1 MNHVGKNGS
10 RVLFTDDKNGVV
22 IDLEDNVVIESGSIS
37 SLTASASWESFDLDK
52 NSSVYELAQAALTT
66 LDISVVAAGSRLYT
80 IPKAAQAEAKKALEW
95 RKEYKRGGTPVG
107 VNTARTLA
115 KGGQIGIEKVRHIA
129 KYFPRHEV
137 DKKAKGYEPGEPGF
151 PSRGR
156 IAWALWGGDA
166 AWRWAQQI
174 VERENKKA
182 LKADGYA
189 LPGYDEDTYDFL
201 KENNY
206 DADLDSFATDG
217 VEFIARMRMD
227 GSGIDRLYKIEEDLS
242 VSVWDGGY
250 WHTLADVDADL
261 VSYDLALDEFESNV
275 EFSHVE
281 IDPESALFLSACFQ
295 ENPNDPVSLF
305 DINHEEAELILKAAD
320 ELDLEFLDR
329 TILAVG
335 APTAKGDGVYTPE
348 ERSQKAQK
356 QVRDKTGKFAKQGG
370 RVVVAGDSTK
380 RGNIVAIN
388 PQKSS
393 VTVKLDSTGKTVEVP
408 ANLTEPENNAVPGVQ
423 SAPLPEVLGLDTT
436 GILGQPRT
444 PIDRPYVQ
452 LPGTLPRMTQQDI
465 AKMQSDWPAFVKE
478 QRDAFAKG
486 SGTATQKSS
495 IVTGPGQ
502 VPEFEKPDF
511 LVELEKLTGVKL
523 ITDPYKHPA
532 LSDFLNKK
540 VKGSDGK
547 YYYPNKLYYQ
557 PAVSRVVAAAEA
569 GKSVE
574 LTPETSDVQPIFFAI
589 VSADDPSAVLE
600 LVSLVP
606 ASSTTTDAMTYIRKD
621 KQWIR
626 NEAIL
631 VDMNSPTPPPVV
643 PLDATSLK
651 SVIEQVDGITSVA
664 ASVMPDEDFITVLW
678 GKGGNVMF
686 LTAAGGPDR
695 NRGNAERLRRYWTR
709 GKGALKIRWGQPGD
723 WSRCVRHLAKY
734 LGPRAKG
741 YCQLRHKEALGFYTA
756 THAKRDRGRNN
767 SVEELMMETPFDPLI
782 MKPFTEVTPDDMD
795 MELDYILGLEDD
807 LFDSEWEPDE
817 DIIVILNESSSDPL
831 LAAGIV
837 VAEEQELADAL
848 IEITQKYGKFN
859 EDDSGVW
866 AGYESAEENENKE
879 IGVNCAN
886 CMLYAGGDVCKIIE
900 QPVEPMGYC
909 RFALIPDG
917 VVKPVQAAGGLDR
930 NRGNAERLRRYWT
943 IGKGGI
949 VKIRWNTP
957 GDWTR
962 CYRNLKKYMG
972 PRAKGYCSLRHKE
985 MTGMWPGDKR
995 NPGMRKGALAI
1006 DDILT
1011 SEQIIDT
1018 SVLSAKANEARNRVL
1033 TAGAEIEY
1041 ADGGKFSIPLV
1052 IPEEIESGD
1061 GRRFEKGA
1069 IEIRELPLPLMWQIQ
1084 TAEGHNG
1091 SVVVGRIDH
1100 MERVENGIGNAT
1112 GVFDQGEYGQ
1122 EAERLVRNGF
1132 IRGVSADLDQFQAN
1146 QETDLTDSKQEDSG
1160 KIGTDK
1166 LVITHAR
1173 VMAVTL
1179 VPKPAFQECQIYLVD
1194 DEKQE
1199 DTVIPDGIYVDEMDA
1214 VEASAL
1220 VACGVVAGAIPVVP
1234 PRSWFEDPKL
1244 NKATPLTVDDE
1255 GRVFGHIAAWHVDHI
1270 GMSFGTKPPRSRS
1283 KYAYFHTG
1291 VVRTD
1296 DGKDVPVGQLTL
1308 AGGHASLEASAS
1320 EAVRHYDDT
1329 ASAIADVHAGEDTH
1343 GIWVAGALRPG
1354 TTPEQIRALR
1364 ASAPSGDWRPVKGQL
1379 ELVAVCQVNVPGF
1392 PIARARVASG
1402 AVMALV
1408 AAGAGVLARMKSDPV
1423 AELSARVQKL
1433 EQLENA
1439 ELSMKAEAAREKF
1452 NVVREQKAAQLSAMA
1467 DAAYARIHGESKYDD
1482 EFGYISREKRQA
1494 LAKKGYA
1501 LPDGSYPITNI
1512 DSLKD
1517 SIQAYGRSKPGKRA
1531 AVRRHIMKRA
1541 RALDRADLIPDK
1553 WKKASASLIEE
1564 DIQLLRDRAA
1574 DFSIQVDEFADISK
1588 EARMKLAEKGQ
1599 ALPDGSYPIRNES
1612 DLKNAIKAYGRS
1624 NPEDRAKVRTH
1635 IRKRARALGKEDLI
1649 PDVWKAASTEEDLGK
1664 ALAVEAQDQGKYTP
1678 ETQPRDA
1685 KGKFRQVL
1693 ARIKQDLGDSGSEE
1707 AIKKIEEVENLDDAG
1722 NYMDAARA
1730 AGDLISIVD
1739 RLYTGALDSQSLE
1752 NVRSS
1757 ARELGKVIAN
1767 LPLPFGSDTEK
1778 VRYSDLPPALKGLIE
1793 DMILRVEDKIGQ
1805 KDADEATVDLRSF
1818 MSGGDY
1824 YSQAEISSQMSKLLR
1839 LLT

>member
-22 IDLEDNVVIESGSIS
+22 VDVDENIVVESGSITT
-37 SLTASASWESFDLDK
+37 LLASASWEEHDIDED
-52 NSSVYELAQAALTT
+52 SSVYELAEAALTT
-66 LDISVVAAGSRLYT
+66 LDIAVVAAGSRLYT
-80 IPKAAQAEAKKALEW
+80 IPKSAQAEAKKALEW

-107 VNTARTLA
+107 VNTARTLM

-129 KYFPRHEV
+129 KYFPRHEI
-137 DKKAKGYEPGEPGF
+137 DKKAKGYEPGEQGF

-156 IAWALWGGDA
+156 IAWALWGGDS

-182 LKADGYA
+182 LRADGYA
-189 LPGYDEDTYDFL
+189 LPGYEEDAYNFI
-201 KENNY
+201 EEVIY
-206 DADLDSFATDG
+206 DADVDAFSADN
-217 VEFIARMRMD
+217 VEFVARMRMD
-227 GSGIDRLYKIEEDLS
+227 GSGIDRLYKIDEDLS
-242 VSVWDGGY
+242 LSVWDAGH
-250 WHTLADVDADL
+250 WHALTDIDPDI
-261 VSYDLALDEFESNV
+261 VSYDLALDELEGNV

-295 ENPNDPVSLF
+295 ENPEEPVSLF
-305 DINHEEAELILKAAD
+305 DINYEEAELILKAAN

-335 APTAKGDGVYTPE
+335 APEAEAPKGDGVYTPE
-348 ERSQKAQK
+348 ERSEKAQK

-370 RVVVAGDSTK
+370 RVVVAGDTTK

-393 VTVKLDSTGKTVEVP
+393 VTVKLDSTGRTVEIP
-408 ANLTEPENNAVPGVQ
+408 ANLTEPENNVVPGVQ
-423 SAPLPEVLGLDTT
+423 SAPLPDVVGLDTS

-444 PIDRPYVQ
+444 PIDRPYTQ
-452 LPGTLPRMTQQDI
+452 LPGTLPRMNQEDI

-478 QRDAFAKG
+478 QRDAFNKG
-486 SGTATQKSS
+486 SQTTTPKSKL
-495 IVTGPGQ
+495 ITGPGQ

-511 LVELEKLTGVKL
+511 LVELENLTGVKL
-523 ITDPYKHPA
+523 ITDPYKHPV

-557 PAVSRVVAAAEA
+557 PAVSRVTAAA

-574 LTPETSDVQPIFFAI
+574 MTPETSDVQPLFFAI
-589 VSADDPSAVLE
+589 VSADDPSAVLD

-606 ASSTTTDAMTYIRKD
+606 ASSTTTDAMTYIRKE
-621 KQWIR
+621 KQWVR

-643 PLDATSLK
+643 PLDAVALK

-664 ASVMPDEDFITVLW
+664 ASVTPDEELITVLW
-678 GKGGNVMF
+678 GKGGKVMF
-686 LTAAGGPDR
+686 LASPSEEALTAAG
-695 NRGNAERLRRYWTR
+695 
-709 GKGALKIRWGQPGD
+709 
-723 WSRCVRHLAKY
+723 V
-734 LGPRAKG
+734 
-741 YCQLRHKEALGFYTA
+741 
-756 THAKRDRGRNN
+756 
-767 SVEELMMETPFDPLI
+767 
-782 MKPFTEVTPDDMD
+782 
-795 MELDYILGLEDD
+795 
-807 LFDSEWEPDE
+807 
-817 DIIVILNESSSDPL
+817 
-831 LAAGIV
+831 V
-837 VAEEQELADAL
+837 VAEEQDLADAL
-848 IEITQKYGKFN
+848 IQITQKYGKFN

-866 AGYESAEENENKE
+866 AGYTPAAENDIKD

-900 QPVEPMGYC
+900 QPVELMGYC

-917 VVKPVQAAGGLDR
+917 VVKPKPMQAAGGADR
-930 NRGNAERLRRYWT
+930 NRGNAENLRRYWT
-943 IGKGGI
+943 IGKGGV
-949 VKIRWNTP
+949 VKIRWATP

-995 NPGMRKGALAI
+995 NPGMKKGAFAM

-1011 SEQIIDT
+1011 SEQIVDA
-1018 SVLSAKANEARNRVL
+1018 SLLSARANEARNRVL

-1061 GRRFEKGA
+1061 GRKFKKGA
-1069 IEIRELPLPLMWQIQ
+1069 IEIRELPLPLLWQVK
-1084 TAEGHNG
+1084 TGEGHNG
-1091 SVVVGRIDH
+1091 SVVVGRIDY
-1100 MERVENGIGNAT
+1100 MERIESDMGNGIGNAT

-1132 IRGVSADLDQFQAN
+1132 IRGVSADLDQFEAS

-1199 DTVIPDGIYVDEMDA
+1199 DTMIPDGTYVDEMDET
-1214 VEASAL
+1214 EASAL
-1220 VACGVVAGAIPVVP
+1220 VACGLVAGSIPVVP
-1234 PRSWFEDPKL
+1234 PNAWFENPKM

-1296 DGKDVPVGQLTL
+1296 SGKDVPVGQLTL

-1329 ASAIADVHAGEDTH
+1329 ASAIADVHAGEDAF

-1354 TTPEQIRALR
+1354 TTPEQVRALR
-1364 ASAPSGDWRPVKGQL
+1364 ASAPSGDWRPVKGHL

-1439 ELSMKAEAAREKF
+1439 ELSTKAEAAIEKF
-1452 NVVREQKAAQLSAMA
+1452 NVVREEKAAQLSAGA
-1467 DAAYARIHGESKYDD
+1467 DAAYARIHGEAKYDD

-1541 RALDRADLIPDK
+1541 RGLDRADLIPEK
-1553 WKKASASLIEE
+1553 WKKASASLIDE
-1564 DIQLLRDRAA
+1564 DLTDIRA
-1574 DFSIQVDEFADISK
+1574 
-1588 EARMKLAEKGQ
+1588 RLAEFSSKIENTG
-1599 ALPDGSYPIRNES
+1599 
-1612 DLKNAIKAYGRS
+1612 
-1624 NPEDRAKVRTH
+1624 
-1635 IRKRARALGKEDLI
+1635 
-1649 PDVWKAASTEEDLGK
+1649 EELGK
-1664 ALAVEAQDQGKYTP
+1664 ALAVEVQDQGKYTP
-1678 ETQPRDA
+1678 ETQPRDE
-1685 KGKFRQVL
+1685 KGKFRLVL
-1693 ARIKQDLGDSGSEE
+1693 ARLKSDLGDSGSDE

-1722 NYMDAARA
+1722 NYLEATRS

-1739 RLYTGALDSQSLE
+1739 RIDTGALDSKSLE

-1757 ARELGKVIAN
+1757 ARALGEVIAN

-1778 VRYSDLPPALKGLIE
+1778 VRYSDLPPALRGLID
-1793 DMILRVEDKIGQ
+1793 DMISRVEEKIGK
-1805 KDADEATVDLRSF
+1805 KDADEATVDLKSF

-1824 YSQAEISSQMSKLLR
+1824 YSQAEISSQMSRLLR

>member
-1 MNHVGKNGS
+1 M
-10 RVLFTDDKNGVV
+10 
-22 IDLEDNVVIESGSIS
+22 
-37 SLTASASWESFDLDK
+37 
-52 NSSVYELAQAALTT
+52 
-66 LDISVVAAGSRLYT
+66 
-80 IPKAAQAEAKKALEW
+80 
-95 RKEYKRGGTPVG
+95 
-107 VNTARTLA
+107 
-115 KGGQIGIEKVRHIA
+115 
-129 KYFPRHEV
+129 
-137 DKKAKGYEPGEPGF
+137 
-151 PSRGR
+151 
-156 IAWALWGGDA
+156 
-166 AWRWAQQI
+166 
-174 VERENKKA
+174 
-182 LKADGYA
+182 
-189 LPGYDEDTYDFL
+189 
-201 KENNY
+201 
-206 DADLDSFATDG
+206 
-217 VEFIARMRMD
+217 
-227 GSGIDRLYKIEEDLS
+227 
-242 VSVWDGGY
+242 
-250 WHTLADVDADL
+250 
-261 VSYDLALDEFESNV
+261 
-275 EFSHVE
+275 
-281 IDPESALFLSACFQ
+281 
-295 ENPNDPVSLF
+295 
-305 DINHEEAELILKAAD
+305 
-320 ELDLEFLDR
+320 
-329 TILAVG
+329 
-335 APTAKGDGVYTPE
+335 
-348 ERSQKAQK
+348 
-356 QVRDKTGKFAKQGG
+356 
-370 RVVVAGDSTK
+370 
-380 RGNIVAIN
+380 
-388 PQKSS
+388 
-393 VTVKLDSTGKTVEVP
+393 
-408 ANLTEPENNAVPGVQ
+408 
-423 SAPLPEVLGLDTT
+423 
-436 GILGQPRT
+436 
-444 PIDRPYVQ
+444 
-452 LPGTLPRMTQQDI
+452 
-465 AKMQSDWPAFVKE
+465 
-478 QRDAFAKG
+478 
-486 SGTATQKSS
+486 
-495 IVTGPGQ
+495 
-502 VPEFEKPDF
+502 
-511 LVELEKLTGVKL
+511 
-523 ITDPYKHPA
+523 
-532 LSDFLNKK
+532 
-540 VKGSDGK
+540 
-547 YYYPNKLYYQ
+547 
-557 PAVSRVVAAAEA
+557 
-569 GKSVE
+569 
-574 LTPETSDVQPIFFAI
+574 TPETSDVQPIFFAI
-589 VSADDPSAVLE
+589 VSADDPSAVLD

-606 ASSTTTDAMTYIRKD
+606 ASSTTTDPMTYIRKE
-621 KQWIR
+621 KQWVR

-643 PLDATSLK
+643 PLDAASLK

-664 ASVMPDEDFITVLW
+664 ASLTPDEELITVLW
-678 GKGGNVMF
+678 GKGGKVMF
-686 LTAAGGPDR
+686 LASPS
-695 NRGNAERLRRYWTR
+695 E
-709 GKGALKIRWGQPGD
+709 
-723 WSRCVRHLAKY
+723 
-734 LGPRAKG
+734 
-741 YCQLRHKEALGFYTA
+741 EALT
-756 THAKRDRGRNN
+756 
-767 SVEELMMETPFDPLI
+767 
-782 MKPFTEVTPDDMD
+782 
-795 MELDYILGLEDD
+795 
-807 LFDSEWEPDE
+807 
-817 DIIVILNESSSDPL
+817 
-831 LAAGIV
+831 AAGIV
-837 VAEEQELADAL
+837 VAEEQDLADAL
-848 IEITQKYGKFN
+848 IQITQKYGKFN

-917 VVKPVQAAGGLDR
+917 IVKPKPMQAAGGADR
-930 NRGNAERLRRYWT
+930 NRGNAENLRRYWT
-943 IGKGGI
+943 IGKGGL
-949 VKIRWNTP
+949 KIRWATP

-995 NPGMRKGALAI
+995 NPGMRKGALAM

-1011 SEQIIDT
+1011 SEQIIDA
-1018 SVLSAKANEARNRVL
+1018 SLLSARANEARNRVL
-1033 TAGAEIEY
+1033 TAGAEVEY

-1061 GRRFEKGA
+1061 GRKFEKGA
-1069 IEIRELPLPLMWQIQ
+1069 IEIRELPLPLLWQVK
-1084 TAEGHNG
+1084 TGEGHNG
-1091 SVVVGRIDH
+1091 SVVVGRIDY
-1100 MERVENGIGNAT
+1100 MERIESDMGNGIGNAT

-1132 IRGVSADLDQFQAN
+1132 IRGVSADLDQFEAS
-1146 QETDLTDSKQEDSG
+1146 QETDQKDSQQEDSG

-1179 VPKPAFQECQIYLVD
+1179 VPKPAFQECQIYLVE

-1234 PRSWFEDPKL
+1234 PSSWFENPKL

-1296 DGKDVPVGQLTL
+1296 SGKDVPVGQLTL

-1329 ASAIADVHAGEDTH
+1329 ASAIADVHAGEDAH

-1354 TTPEQIRALR
+1354 TTPEQVRALR

-1433 EQLENA
+1433 EQLENT
-1439 ELSMKAEAAREKF
+1439 ELSIKAEAAREKF
-1452 NVVREQKAAQLSAMA
+1452 NVVREQKAAQLSSMA
-1467 DAAYARIHGESKYDD
+1467 DAAYARIHGEPKYDD
-1482 EFGYISREKRQA
+1482 EFGYISRQRREA

-1541 RALDRADLIPDK
+1541 RSLDRADLIPEK

-1564 DIQLLRDRAA
+1564 DLNDLRSRIPATTASAEAA
-1574 DFSIQVDEFADISK
+1574 VDECGMCREFGCICPGCVGQPCGCMQGCTCPRCHISK
-1588 EARMKLAEKGQ
+1588 V
-1599 ALPDGSYPIRNES
+1599 SYNNEES
-1612 DLKNAIKAYGRS
+1612 D
-1624 NPEDRAKVRTH
+1624 
-1635 IRKRARALGKEDLI
+1635 
-1649 PDVWKAASTEEDLGK
+1649 DLGK
-1664 ALAVEAQDQGKYTP
+1664 ALAVEVQDQGKYTP
-1678 ETQPRDA
+1678 ETQPRDE

-1707 AIKKIEEVENLDDAG
+1707 AIKKIEEVEGLDDAG
-1722 NYMDAARA
+1722 NYMEAARA

-1739 RLYTGALDSQSLE
+1739 RIDTGALDSTSLE

-1757 ARELGKVIAN
+1757 ARALGEVIAN

-1778 VRYSDLPPALKGLIE
+1778 VRYSDLPPALRGLID
-1793 DMILRVEDKIGQ
+1793 DMISRVEDKIGK
-1805 KDADEATVDLRSF
+1805 KDADEATVDLKSF

>member
-22 IDLEDNVVIESGSIS
+22 VDVDENIVVESGSITT
-37 SLTASASWESFDLDK
+37 LLASASWEEHDLDED
-52 NSSVYELAQAALTT
+52 SSVYELAEAALTT
-66 LDISVVAAGSRLYT
+66 LDIAVVAAGSRLYT
-80 IPKAAQAEAKKALEW
+80 IPKSAQAEAKKALEW

-107 VNTARTLA
+107 VNTARTLM

-129 KYFPRHEV
+129 KYFPRHEI
-137 DKKAKGYEPGEPGF
+137 DKKAKGYEPGEQGF

-156 IAWALWGGDA
+156 IAWALWGGDS

-182 LKADGYA
+182 LRADGYA

-206 DADLDSFATDG
+206 DADLDSFASDG

-227 GSGIDRLYKIEEDLS
+227 GSGIDRLYKIDEDLS
-242 VSVWDGGY
+242 VAVWDAGQWY
-250 WHTLADVDADL
+250 TLADIDADL
-261 VSYDLALDEFESNV
+261 VSYDLALDEFDSNV

-295 ENPNDPVSLF
+295 ENPEEPVSLF
-305 DINHEEAELILKAAD
+305 DINYEEAELILKAAN

-335 APTAKGDGVYTPE
+335 APTMETGKGDGVYTPE

-380 RGNIVAIN
+380 RGSIVSIN

-393 VTVKLDSTGKTVEVP
+393 VTVKLDSTGKTVEIP
-408 ANLTEPENNAVPGVQ
+408 ANLTEPENNVVPGVQ
-423 SAPLPEVLGLDTT
+423 SAPLPDVVGLDTS

-444 PIDRPYVQ
+444 PIDRPYTQ
-452 LPGTLPRMTQQDI
+452 LPGTLPRMNQQDI

-478 QRDAFAKG
+478 QRDAFNKG
-486 SGTATQKSS
+486 SQITTTPKSKL
-495 IVTGPGQ
+495 ITGPGQ

-511 LVELEKLTGVKL
+511 LVELENLTGVKL
-523 ITDPYKHPA
+523 ITDPYKHPV

-557 PAVSRVVAAAEA
+557 PAVSRVTAAA

-574 LTPETSDVQPIFFAI
+574 MTPETSDVQPLFFAI
-589 VSADDPSAVLE
+589 VSADDPSAVLD

-606 ASSTTTDAMTYIRKD
+606 ASSTTTDAMTYVRKE
-621 KQWIR
+621 KQWVR

-643 PLDATSLK
+643 PLDAASLK

-664 ASVMPDEDFITVLW
+664 ASVTPDEELITVLW
-678 GKGGNVMF
+678 GKGGKVMF
-686 LTAAGGPDR
+686 LASPS
-695 NRGNAERLRRYWTR
+695 E
-709 GKGALKIRWGQPGD
+709 
-723 WSRCVRHLAKY
+723 
-734 LGPRAKG
+734 
-741 YCQLRHKEALGFYTA
+741 EALT
-756 THAKRDRGRNN
+756 
-767 SVEELMMETPFDPLI
+767 
-782 MKPFTEVTPDDMD
+782 
-795 MELDYILGLEDD
+795 
-807 LFDSEWEPDE
+807 
-817 DIIVILNESSSDPL
+817 
-831 LAAGIV
+831 AAGIV
-837 VAEEQELADAL
+837 VAEEQDLADAL
-848 IEITQKYGKFN
+848 IQITQKYGKFN

-866 AGYESAEENENKE
+866 AGYTPAAENDIKD

-917 VVKPVQAAGGLDR
+917 VVKPKPMQAAGGADR
-930 NRGNAERLRRYWT
+930 NRGNAENLRRYWT
-943 IGKGGI
+943 IGKGGV
-949 VKIRWNTP
+949 VKIRWATP

-995 NPGMRKGALAI
+995 NPGIRNKVLGI

-1011 SEQIIDT
+1011 SDQIIDA
-1018 SVLSAKANEARNRVL
+1018 SLLSARANDARNRVL
-1033 TAGAEIEY
+1033 TAGAEVEY

-1061 GRRFEKGA
+1061 GRKFEKGA
-1069 IEIRELPLPLMWQIQ
+1069 IEIRELPLPLLWQVK
-1084 TAEGHNG
+1084 TGEGHNG
-1091 SVVVGRIDH
+1091 SVVVGRIDY
-1100 MERVENGIGNAT
+1100 MERIESDMGNGIGNAT

-1132 IRGVSADLDQFQAN
+1132 IRGVSADLDQFEAS
-1146 QETDLTDSKQEDSG
+1146 QETDLTDNKQEDSG

-1199 DTVIPDGIYVDEMDA
+1199 DTMIPDGTYVDEMDET
-1214 VEASAL
+1214 EASAL
-1220 VACGVVAGAIPVVP
+1220 VACGLVAGSIPVVP
-1234 PRSWFEDPKL
+1234 PNAWFENPKMS
-1244 NKATPLTVDDE
+1244 KATPLTVDDE

-1296 DGKDVPVGQLTL
+1296 SGKDVPVGQLTL
-1308 AGGHASLEASAS
+1308 AGGHASLEASAA

-1329 ASAIADVHAGEDTH
+1329 ASAIADVHAGEDAF

-1354 TTPEQIRALR
+1354 TTPEQVRALR
-1364 ASAPSGDWRPVKGQL
+1364 ASAPSGDWRPVKGHL

-1392 PIARARVASG
+1392 PIARARVSSG

-1439 ELSMKAEAAREKF
+1439 ELSTKAEAAIEKF
-1452 NVVREQKAAQLSAMA
+1452 NVVREEKAAQLSAGA
-1467 DAAYARIHGESKYDD
+1467 DAAYARIHGEAKYDD

-1541 RALDRADLIPDK
+1541 RGLDRADLIPEK
-1553 WKKASASLIEE
+1553 WKKASASLIDE
-1564 DIQLLRDRAA
+1564 DLTDIRA
-1574 DFSIQVDEFADISK
+1574 
-1588 EARMKLAEKGQ
+1588 RLAEFSSKIENTG
-1599 ALPDGSYPIRNES
+1599 
-1612 DLKNAIKAYGRS
+1612 
-1624 NPEDRAKVRTH
+1624 
-1635 IRKRARALGKEDLI
+1635 
-1649 PDVWKAASTEEDLGK
+1649 EELGK
-1664 ALAVEAQDQGKYTP
+1664 ALAVEVQDQGKYTP
-1678 ETQPRDA
+1678 ETQPRDE
-1685 KGKFRQVL
+1685 KGKFRVVL
-1693 ARIKQDLGDSGSEE
+1693 ARLKSDLGDSGSDE

-1722 NYMDAARA
+1722 NYLEATRS

-1739 RLYTGALDSQSLE
+1739 RIDTGALDSKSLE

-1757 ARELGKVIAN
+1757 ARALGEVIAN

-1778 VRYSDLPPALKGLIE
+1778 VRYSDLPPALRGLID
-1793 DMILRVEDKIGQ
+1793 DMISRVEEKIGK
-1805 KDADEATVDLRSF
+1805 KDADEATVDLKSF

-1824 YSQAEISSQMSKLLR
+1824 YSQAEISSQMSRLLR

>member
-1 MNHVGKNGS
+1 MNQVGKSGS
-10 RVLFTDDKNGVV
+10 RVLFTDNNNGVIV
-22 IDLEDNVVIESGSIS
+22 DLDDNVVVESGSVS
-37 SLTASASWESFDLDK
+37 ALTASASWETFSLDED
-52 NSSVYELAQAALTT
+52 SSAYELAEAALTT
-66 LDISVVAAGSRLYT
+66 LDVAIIAAGSRLYT

-95 RKEYKRGGTPVG
+95 RKEHKRGGTPVG

-129 KYFPRHEV
+129 KYFPRHEI

-166 AWRWAQQI
+166 AWRWAQAI
-174 VERENKKA
+174 VEQENKKA
-182 LKADGYA
+182 LRADGYA
-189 LPGYDEDTYDFL
+189 LPGYEDDEFNFVVD
-201 KENNY
+201 NNY
-206 DADLDSFATDG
+206 DADLDLFNSDN

-227 GSGIDRLYKIEEDLS
+227 GSGIDRLYVINEDLS
-242 VSVWDGGY
+242 VAVWDAGH
-250 WHTLADVDADL
+250 WHTLSDTDQDL
-261 VSYDLALDEFESNV
+261 TSYDLALDEFNDNV
-275 EFSHVE
+275 EFNHVE
-281 IDPESALFLSACFQ
+281 IDPESALFISACFQ
-295 ENPNDPVSLF
+295 ENPNEPVSLF
-305 DINHEEAELILKAAD
+305 DVNYEEAELILRAAD
-320 ELDLEFLDR
+320 ELDLEFLDK
-329 TILAVG
+329 TLLAVG
-335 APTAKGDGVYTPE
+335 APTDQAPKGDGVYTPE
-348 ERSQKAQK
+348 ERSEKAQK

-370 RVVVAGDSTK
+370 RVVVAGDTTK

-393 VTVKLDSTGKTVEVP
+393 VTIKLDSTGKTVEIP
-408 ANLTEPENNAVPGVQ
+408 ANLTQPEDEVAPGVQ
-423 SAPLPEVLGLDTT
+423 SAQLPEILGLDTT

-444 PIDRPYVQ
+444 PIDRPYAQ
-452 LPGTLPRMTQQDI
+452 IPGTLPRMNQEDI
-465 AKMQSDWPAFVKE
+465 AKMQGDWPAWVKQ
-478 QRDAFAKG
+478 QRDSFA
-486 SGTATQKSS
+486 SGQSTATPRSS
-495 IVTGPGQ
+495 IITGPDQ
-502 VPEFEKPDF
+502 IQKYDKPDF
-511 LVELEKLTGVKL
+511 IKELEELTGVRM
-523 ITDPYKHPA
+523 ITDPYKHPMLEA
-532 LSDFLNKK
+532 FLNKK
-540 VKGSDGK
+540 VKGADGK
-547 YYYPNKLYYQ
+547 VYYPNKLYYQ
-557 PAVSRVVAAAEA
+557 PAVPRVASSLTASASEN
-569 GKSVE
+569 KTI
-574 LTPETSDVQPIFFAI
+574 TPETSDVQPLFFAI
-589 VSADDPSAVLE
+589 VSEDDTSAVID

-606 ASSTTTDAMTYIRKD
+606 AATDSTSSMTYTREN
-621 KQWIR
+621 KQWVR

-631 VDMNSPTPPPVV
+631 VDMNSATPPPVV
-643 PLDATSLK
+643 PLDAAALK
-651 SVIEQVDGITSVA
+651 SVIEQVDGVTSVA
-664 ASVMPDEDFITVLW
+664 ASVNPDEKFITVLW

-686 LTAAGGPDR
+686 LASPDEEALTAAG
-695 NRGNAERLRRYWTR
+695 
-709 GKGALKIRWGQPGD
+709 
-723 WSRCVRHLAKY
+723 
-734 LGPRAKG
+734 
-741 YCQLRHKEALGFYTA
+741 
-756 THAKRDRGRNN
+756 
-767 SVEELMMETPFDPLI
+767 
-782 MKPFTEVTPDDMD
+782 
-795 MELDYILGLEDD
+795 
-807 LFDSEWEPDE
+807 
-817 DIIVILNESSSDPL
+817 II
-831 LAAGIV
+831 

-848 IEITQKYGKFN
+848 IEITQKHGKFN
-859 EDDSGVW
+859 SDDSGVW

-917 VVKPVQAAGGLDR
+917 IVKPMQAAGGADR
-930 NRGNAERLRRYWT
+930 NRGNAENLRRYWT
-943 IGKGGI
+943 IGKGGL
-949 VKIRWNTP
+949 KIRWATP

-995 NPGMRKGALAI
+995 NPGMKKGAFAM
-1006 DDILT
+1006 DEILT
-1011 SEQIIDT
+1011 SEQIIDAAA
-1018 SVLSAKANEARNRVL
+1018 LSARANEARNRVL
-1033 TAGAEIEY
+1033 TAGAEVEY
-1041 ADGGKFSIPLV
+1041 ADGGKFTIPLV
-1052 IPEEIESGD
+1052 IPEVIESGD

-1069 IEIRELPLPLMWQIQ
+1069 IEIRELPLPLMWQIKS
-1084 TAEGHNG
+1084 AEGHNG

-1132 IRGVSADLDQFQAN
+1132 IRGVSADLDQFEAS
-1146 QETDLTDSKQEDSG
+1146 QETDLKDSQQEDSG

-1179 VPKPAFQECQIYLVD
+1179 VPKPAFQECQIYLVE

-1199 DTVIPDGIYVDEMDA
+1199 DTMIPDGTYVDEMDET
-1214 VEASAL
+1214 EASAL
-1220 VACGVVAGAIPVVP
+1220 VACGLVAGSIPVVP
-1234 PRSWFEDPKL
+1234 PSAWFENPKM

-1296 DGKDVPVGQLTL
+1296 SGKDVPVGQLTL
-1308 AGGHASLEASAS
+1308 AGGHASLEASAA

-1329 ASAIADVHAGEDTH
+1329 ASAIADVHAGEDAF

-1354 TTPEQIRALR
+1354 TTPEQVRALR
-1364 ASAPSGDWRPVKGQL
+1364 ASAPSGDWRPVKGHL

-1439 ELSMKAEAAREKF
+1439 ELSTKAEAAIEKF
-1452 NVVREQKAAQLSAMA
+1452 NAVREEKAAQLSAVA
-1467 DAAYARIHGESKYDD
+1467 DAAYARIHGEPKYDD

-1501 LPDGSYPITNI
+1501 LPDGSYPITNV

-1541 RALDRADLIPDK
+1541 RALDKADLIPDK
-1553 WKKASASLIEE
+1553 WKKASASLIDE
-1564 DIQLLRDRAA
+1564 DLTDIRA
-1574 DFSIQVDEFADISK
+1574 
-1588 EARMKLAEKGQ
+1588 RLAEF
-1599 ALPDGSYPIRNES
+1599 S
-1612 DLKNAIKAYGRS
+1612 S
-1624 NPEDRAKVRTH
+1624 NIENT
-1635 IRKRARALGKEDLI
+1635 G
-1649 PDVWKAASTEEDLGK
+1649 EELGK
-1664 ALAVEAQDQGKYTP
+1664 ALAVEVQDQGKYTP

-1685 KGKFRQVL
+1685 KGKFRVVL
-1693 ARIKQDLGDSGSEE
+1693 ARLKSDLGDTGSDE

-1722 NYMDAARA
+1722 NYLEATRS

-1739 RLYTGALDSQSLE
+1739 RIDTGALDSKSLE

-1757 ARELGKVIAN
+1757 ARALGEVIAN

-1778 VRYSDLPPALKGLIE
+1778 VRYSDLPPALKGLID
-1793 DMILRVEDKIGQ
+1793 DMISRVEDKIGK
-1805 KDADEATVDLRSF
+1805 KDADEATVDLKSF

>member
-1 MNHVGKNGS
+1 
-10 RVLFTDDKNGVV
+10 
-22 IDLEDNVVIESGSIS
+22 
-37 SLTASASWESFDLDK
+37 
-52 NSSVYELAQAALTT
+52 
-66 LDISVVAAGSRLYT
+66 
-80 IPKAAQAEAKKALEW
+80 
-95 RKEYKRGGTPVG
+95 
-107 VNTARTLA
+107 
-115 KGGQIGIEKVRHIA
+115 
-129 KYFPRHEV
+129 
-137 DKKAKGYEPGEPGF
+137 
-151 PSRGR
+151 
-156 IAWALWGGDA
+156 
-166 AWRWAQQI
+166 
-174 VERENKKA
+174 
-182 LKADGYA
+182 
-189 LPGYDEDTYDFL
+189 
-201 KENNY
+201 
-206 DADLDSFATDG
+206 
-217 VEFIARMRMD
+217 
-227 GSGIDRLYKIEEDLS
+227 
-242 VSVWDGGY
+242 
-250 WHTLADVDADL
+250 
-261 VSYDLALDEFESNV
+261 
-275 EFSHVE
+275 
-281 IDPESALFLSACFQ
+281 
-295 ENPNDPVSLF
+295 
-305 DINHEEAELILKAAD
+305 
-320 ELDLEFLDR
+320 
-329 TILAVG
+329 
-335 APTAKGDGVYTPE
+335 
-348 ERSQKAQK
+348 
-356 QVRDKTGKFAKQGG
+356 
-370 RVVVAGDSTK
+370 
-380 RGNIVAIN
+380 
-388 PQKSS
+388 
-393 VTVKLDSTGKTVEVP
+393 
-408 ANLTEPENNAVPGVQ
+408 
-423 SAPLPEVLGLDTT
+423 
-436 GILGQPRT
+436 
-444 PIDRPYVQ
+444 
-452 LPGTLPRMTQQDI
+452 
-465 AKMQSDWPAFVKE
+465 MQSDWPAFVKE
-478 QRDAFAKG
+478 QRDSFNAGKTN
-486 SGTATQKSS
+486 GTAGNKL
-495 IVTGPGQ
+495 ITGPGQ
-502 VPEFEKPDF
+502 VHQFEKPQF
-511 LVELEKLTGVKL
+511 LKDLEALTGVKL
-523 ITDPYKHPA
+523 ITDPYEHP
-532 LSDFLNKK
+532 LLKNFLNKK

-557 PAVSRVVAAAEA
+557 PAISAVPKGTTASAATP
-569 GKSVE
+569 GSSVE
-574 LTPETSDVQPIFFAI
+574 MSPETSDVQPLFFAI
-589 VSADDPSAVLE
+589 VSEDDPSAVLD

-606 ASSTTTDAMTYIRKD
+606 ASSTTTDAMTYTRKEKKWVRD
-621 KQWIR
+621 
-626 NEAIL
+626 EAVL

-643 PLDATSLK
+643 PLDADALK

-664 ASVMPDEDFITVLW
+664 ASITPDEEFITVLW

-695 NRGNAERLRRYWTR
+695 NRGNAERLRIYWTR
-709 GKGALKIRWGQPGD
+709 GKGAAKIRWGQKGD

-741 YCQLRHKEALGFYTA
+741 YCQLRHKDALGFYTA

-767 SVEELMMETPFDPLI
+767 SVEELMMETPFDPLT
-782 MKPFTEVTPDDMD
+782 MKPFTDVTQDDMD
-795 MELDYILGLEDD
+795 MELDDILGLEDD
-807 LFDSEWEPDE
+807 LFDSTWEPDE
-817 DIIVILNESSSDPL
+817 DIIIILNNQNNDPL

-866 AGYESAEENENKE
+866 AGYTPAAENNIKD

-917 VVKPVQAAGGLDR
+917 VVNQEPMQAAGGLDK
-930 NRGNAERLRRYWT
+930 NRGNAENLRRYWT
-943 IGKGGI
+943 IGKGGL
-949 VKIRWNTP
+949 KIRWATP

-995 NPGMRKGALAI
+995 NPGMRKGALAM

-1011 SEQIIDT
+1011 SEQIIDA
-1018 SVLSAKANEARNRVL
+1018 SLLSARANEARNRVL

-1061 GRRFEKGA
+1061 GRKFEKGA
-1069 IEIRELPLPLMWQIQ
+1069 IEIRELPLPLLWQVK
-1084 TAEGHNG
+1084 TGEGHNG
-1091 SVVVGRIDH
+1091 SVVVRRIDY
-1100 MERVENGIGNAT
+1100 MERIESDMGNGIGNAT

-1132 IRGVSADLDQFQAN
+1132 IRGVSADLDQFEAS
-1146 QETDLTDSKQEDSG
+1146 QETDQKDNQQEDSG

-1234 PRSWFEDPKL
+1234 PSSWFENPKL

-1296 DGKDVPVGQLTL
+1296 SGKDVPVGQLTL
-1308 AGGHASLEASAS
+1308 AGGHASLEASAA

-1329 ASAIADVHAGEDTH
+1329 ASAIADVHAGEDAH

-1354 TTPEQIRALR
+1354 TTPEQVRALR

-1433 EQLENA
+1433 EQLENT
-1439 ELSMKAEAAREKF
+1439 ELSIKAEAAREKF
-1452 NVVREQKAAQLSAMA
+1452 NVVREQKAAQLSSMA
-1467 DAAYARIHGESKYDD
+1467 DAAYARIHGEPKYDD

-1541 RALDRADLIPDK
+1541 RALDKADLIPEK

-1564 DIQLLRDRAA
+1564 DLADIRTRLA
-1574 DFSIQVDEFADISK
+1574 DFSSK
-1588 EARMKLAEKGQ
+1588 IEKEG
-1599 ALPDGSYPIRNES
+1599 
-1612 DLKNAIKAYGRS
+1612 
-1624 NPEDRAKVRTH
+1624 
-1635 IRKRARALGKEDLI
+1635 
-1649 PDVWKAASTEEDLGK
+1649 EDLGK
-1664 ALAVEAQDQGKYTP
+1664 ALAVEVQDQGKYTP
-1678 ETQPRDA
+1678 ETQPRDE
-1685 KGKFRQVL
+1685 KGKFRLVL
-1693 ARIKQDLGDSGSEE
+1693 ARIKKDLGTSGSEE
-1707 AIKKIEEVENLDDAG
+1707 AIKKIEEVEGLDDAG
-1722 NYMDAARA
+1722 NYMEAARA

-1739 RLYTGALDSQSLE
+1739 RIDTGALDSTSLE

-1757 ARELGKVIAN
+1757 ARALGEVIAN

-1778 VRYSDLPPALKGLIE
+1778 VRYSDLPPALRGLID
-1793 DMILRVEDKIGQ
+1793 DMISRVENKIGK
-1805 KDADEATVDLRSF
+1805 KDADEATVDLKSF

>member
-1 MNHVGKNGS
+1 MRNIGKSGS
-10 RVLFTDDKNGVV
+10 HALFTDDKNAVIVDLDENIVV
-22 IDLEDNVVIESGSIS
+22 ESGPVS
-37 SLTASASWESFDLDK
+37 SLTASANWEE
-52 NSSVYELAQAALTT
+52 SSIDETSAAFELAQAALTT
-66 LDISVVAAGSRLYT
+66 LDVTVIAAASRLYT

-95 RKEYKRGGTPVG
+95 RKEHKRGGTPVG
-107 VNTARTLA
+107 LNTARTLA
-115 KGGQIGIEKVRHIA
+115 EGGQIGIEKVRHIA

-151 PSRGR
+151 PSNGR

-189 LPGYDEDTYDFL
+189 LHGYEDDTYTIVSDS
-201 KENNY
+201 NY
-206 DADLDSFATDG
+206 DADLELFNDKLDVDA
-217 VEFIARMRMD
+217 VEFVARMRMD

-242 VSVWDGGY
+242 VAVWDAGH
-250 WHTLADVDADL
+250 WHTLAGVDPDL
-261 VSYDLALDEFESNV
+261 VSYDLALDEFDNNV
-275 EFSHVE
+275 EYSHVE

-295 ENPNDPVSLF
+295 ENPNEPVSLF
-305 DINHEEAELILKAAD
+305 DVNYEEAELILKAAA
-320 ELDLEFLDR
+320 ELDLEFLDK
-329 TILAVG
+329 TIIAVG
-335 APTAKGDGVYTPE
+335 APTTPAGDGVYTPE

-380 RGNIVAIN
+380 RGSIVAIN
-388 PQKSS
+388 PAKAS

-408 ANLTEPENNAVPGVQ
+408 ANATEPEGTSVPGVQ
-423 SAPLPEVLGLDTT
+423 SAPLPEILGLDTT

-444 PIDRPYVQ
+444 PIDRPYTQ
-452 LPGTLPRMTQQDI
+452 LPGTLPRMTQEDI

-478 QRDAFAKG
+478 QRDAYNANKG
-486 SGTATQKSS
+486 TGTSGTKL
-495 IVTGPGQ
+495 ITGPGQ
-502 VPEFEKPDF
+502 VQQFEKPQF
-511 LVELEKLTGVKL
+511 LKDLEELTGVKL
-523 ITDPYKHPA
+523 ITDPYEHPA
-532 LSDFLNKK
+532 LKNFLNKK

-557 PAVSRVVAAAEA
+557 PAISAVPKGTTAAAGAKPGE
-569 GKSVE
+569 SVE

-589 VSADDPSAVLE
+589 VSSDDPSAVMD

-606 ASSTTTDAMTYIRKD
+606 ASSTTTDAMTYVRRD
-621 KQWIR
+621 KKWVR
-626 NEAIL
+626 DEAIL

-643 PLDATSLK
+643 PLDAASLK

-664 ASVMPDEDFITVLW
+664 ASVAPDEEFITVLW

-686 LTAAGGPDR
+686 LASPSEDALTAAG
-695 NRGNAERLRRYWTR
+695 
-709 GKGALKIRWGQPGD
+709 
-723 WSRCVRHLAKY
+723 
-734 LGPRAKG
+734 
-741 YCQLRHKEALGFYTA
+741 
-756 THAKRDRGRNN
+756 
-767 SVEELMMETPFDPLI
+767 
-782 MKPFTEVTPDDMD
+782 
-795 MELDYILGLEDD
+795 
-807 LFDSEWEPDE
+807 
-817 DIIVILNESSSDPL
+817 II
-831 LAAGIV
+831 

-848 IEITQKYGKFN
+848 IEITQKHGKFN
-859 EDDSGVW
+859 SDDSGVW

-909 RFALIPDG
+909 RFALISDG
-917 VVKPVQAAGGLDR
+917 IVKPLQAAGGADQ
-930 NRGNAERLRRYWT
+930 NRGNAENLRRYWT
-943 IGKGGI
+943 IGKGGL
-949 VKIRWNTP
+949 KIRWATP

-995 NPGMRKGALAI
+995 NPGIRKGAFAM

-1011 SEQIIDT
+1011 SEQIIDAAI
-1018 SVLSAKANEARNRVL
+1018 LSARANNARNRVV
-1033 TAGAEIEY
+1033 TAGAEVEY

-1052 IPEEIESGD
+1052 IPEVIESGD

-1069 IEIRELPLPLMWQIQ
+1069 IEIRELPLPLMWQIKS
-1084 TAEGHNG
+1084 AEGHNG

-1132 IRGVSADLDQFQAN
+1132 IRGVSADLDQFEAS
-1146 QETDLTDSKQEDSG
+1146 QETDLKDNQQEDSG

-1179 VPKPAFQECQIYLVD
+1179 VPKPAFQECQIYLVE

-1220 VACGVVAGAIPVVP
+1220 VACGIVAGSIPVVP
-1234 PRSWFEDPKL
+1234 PRSWFADPKL

-1329 ASAIADVHAGEDTH
+1329 ASAIADVHAGEDAY

-1354 TTPEQIRALR
+1354 TTPEQVRALR

-1433 EQLENA
+1433 EQLEDA
-1439 ELSMKAEAAREKF
+1439 ELSLKAEAAREKF
-1452 NVVREQKAAQLSAMA
+1452 NVVREQKAAQLSALA
-1467 DAAYARIHGESKYDD
+1467 DAAYARIHGEPKYDD

-1501 LPDGSYPITNI
+1501 LPDGSYPITNV

-1541 RALDRADLIPDK
+1541 RALDKADLIPEK
-1553 WKKASASLIEE
+1553 WQKASASLIDE
-1564 DIQLLRDRAA
+1564 DL
-1574 DFSIQVDEFADISK
+1574 ADI
-1588 EARMKLAEKGQ
+1588 RTRLAEFSSKIENTG
-1599 ALPDGSYPIRNES
+1599 
-1612 DLKNAIKAYGRS
+1612 
-1624 NPEDRAKVRTH
+1624 
-1635 IRKRARALGKEDLI
+1635 
-1649 PDVWKAASTEEDLGK
+1649 EELGK
-1664 ALAVEAQDQGKYTP
+1664 ALAVEVQDQGKYTP

-1685 KGKFRQVL
+1685 KGKFRVVL
-1693 ARIKQDLGDSGSEE
+1693 ARLKSNLGDTGSDE

-1722 NYMDAARA
+1722 NYLDAARS

-1739 RLYTGALDSQSLE
+1739 RIDTGALDSKSLE

-1757 ARELGKVIAN
+1757 ARALGEVIAN

-1778 VRYSDLPPALKGLIE
+1778 VRYSDLPPALKGLID
-1793 DMILRVEDKIGQ
+1793 DMISRVEDKIGK
-1805 KDADEATVDLRSF
+1805 KDADEATVDLKSF

>member
-22 IDLEDNVVIESGSIS
+22 VDVDENIVVESGSITT
-37 SLTASASWESFDLDK
+37 LLASASWEEHDLDED
-52 NSSVYELAQAALTT
+52 SSVYELAEAALTT
-66 LDISVVAAGSRLYT
+66 LDIAVVAAGSRLYT
-80 IPKAAQAEAKKALEW
+80 IPKSAQAEAKKALEW

-107 VNTARTLA
+107 VNTARTLM

-129 KYFPRHEV
+129 KYFPRHEI
-137 DKKAKGYEPGEPGF
+137 DKKAKGYEPGEQGF

-156 IAWALWGGDA
+156 IAWALWGGDS

-182 LKADGYA
+182 LRADGYA
-189 LPGYDEDTYDFL
+189 LPGYEEDTYNFI
-201 KENNY
+201 EEVVY
-206 DADLDSFATDG
+206 DADVDAFSTDN
-217 VEFIARMRMD
+217 VEFVARMRMD
-227 GSGIDRLYKIEEDLS
+227 GSGIDRLYKIDEDLS
-242 VSVWDGGY
+242 LSVWDAGY
-250 WHTLADVDADL
+250 WHALADVDPDI
-261 VSYDLALDEFESNV
+261 VSYDLVLDELEGNV

-295 ENPNDPVSLF
+295 ENPEEPVSLF
-305 DINHEEAELILKAAD
+305 DINYEEAELILKAAN

-329 TILAVG
+329 TIVAAVT
-335 APTAKGDGVYTPE
+335 PTAEPGKGDGVYTPE
-348 ERSQKAQK
+348 ERSEKAQK

-380 RGNIVAIN
+380 RGSIVAIN

-393 VTVKLDSTGKTVEVP
+393 VTIKLDSTGRTVEIP
-408 ANLTEPENNAVPGVQ
+408 ANLTEPENNVVPGVQ
-423 SAPLPEVLGLDTT
+423 SAPLPDVVGLDTS

-444 PIDRPYVQ
+444 PIDRPYTQ
-452 LPGTLPRMTQQDI
+452 LPGTLPRMNQQDI

-478 QRDAFAKG
+478 QRDAFNKG
-486 SGTATQKSS
+486 SQITTTPKSKL
-495 IVTGPGQ
+495 ITGPGQ

-511 LVELEKLTGVKL
+511 LVELENLTGVKL
-523 ITDPYKHPA
+523 ITDPYKHPV

-557 PAVSRVVAAAEA
+557 PAVSRVTAAA

-574 LTPETSDVQPIFFAI
+574 MTPETSDVQPLFFAI
-589 VSADDPSAVLE
+589 VSADDPSAVLD

-606 ASSTTTDAMTYIRKD
+606 ASSTTTDAMTYVRKE
-621 KQWIR
+621 KQWVR

-643 PLDATSLK
+643 PLDAASLK

-664 ASVMPDEDFITVLW
+664 ASVTPDEELITVLW
-678 GKGGNVMF
+678 GKGGKVMF
-686 LTAAGGPDR
+686 LASPS
-695 NRGNAERLRRYWTR
+695 E
-709 GKGALKIRWGQPGD
+709 
-723 WSRCVRHLAKY
+723 
-734 LGPRAKG
+734 
-741 YCQLRHKEALGFYTA
+741 EALT
-756 THAKRDRGRNN
+756 
-767 SVEELMMETPFDPLI
+767 
-782 MKPFTEVTPDDMD
+782 
-795 MELDYILGLEDD
+795 
-807 LFDSEWEPDE
+807 
-817 DIIVILNESSSDPL
+817 
-831 LAAGIV
+831 AAGIV
-837 VAEEQELADAL
+837 VAEEQDLADAL
-848 IEITQKYGKFN
+848 IQITQKYGKFN

-866 AGYESAEENENKE
+866 AGYTPAAENDIKD

-917 VVKPVQAAGGLDR
+917 VVKPKPMQAAGGADR
-930 NRGNAERLRRYWT
+930 NRGNAENLRRYWT
-943 IGKGGI
+943 IGKGGV
-949 VKIRWNTP
+949 VKIRWATP

-995 NPGMRKGALAI
+995 NPGIRNKALGI

-1011 SEQIIDT
+1011 SDQIIDA
-1018 SVLSAKANEARNRVL
+1018 SLLSARANDARNRVL
-1033 TAGAEIEY
+1033 TAGAEVEY

-1061 GRRFEKGA
+1061 GRKFEKGA
-1069 IEIRELPLPLMWQIQ
+1069 IEIRELPLPLLWQVK
-1084 TAEGHNG
+1084 TGEGHNG
-1091 SVVVGRIDH
+1091 SVVVGRIDY
-1100 MERVENGIGNAT
+1100 MERIESDMGNGIGNAT

-1132 IRGVSADLDQFQAN
+1132 IRGVSADLDQFEAS
-1146 QETDLTDSKQEDSG
+1146 QETDLTDNKQEDSG

-1199 DTVIPDGIYVDEMDA
+1199 DTMIPDGTYVDEMDET
-1214 VEASAL
+1214 EASAL
-1220 VACGVVAGAIPVVP
+1220 VACGLVAGSIPVVP
-1234 PRSWFEDPKL
+1234 PNAWFENPKMS
-1244 NKATPLTVDDE
+1244 KATPLTVDDE

-1296 DGKDVPVGQLTL
+1296 SGKDVPVGQLTL

-1329 ASAIADVHAGEDTH
+1329 ASAIADVHAGEDAF

-1354 TTPEQIRALR
+1354 TTPEQVRALR
-1364 ASAPSGDWRPVKGQL
+1364 ASAPSGDWRPVKGHL

-1439 ELSMKAEAAREKF
+1439 ELSTKAEAAIEKF
-1452 NVVREQKAAQLSAMA
+1452 NVVREEKAAQLSAGA
-1467 DAAYARIHGESKYDD
+1467 DAAYARIHGEAKYDD

-1541 RALDRADLIPDK
+1541 RGLDRADLIPEK
-1553 WKKASASLIEE
+1553 WKKASASLIDE
-1564 DIQLLRDRAA
+1564 DLTDIRA
-1574 DFSIQVDEFADISK
+1574 
-1588 EARMKLAEKGQ
+1588 RLAEFSSKIENTG
-1599 ALPDGSYPIRNES
+1599 E
-1612 DLKNAIKAYGRS
+1612 
-1624 NPEDRAKVRTH
+1624 E
-1635 IRKRARALGKEDLI
+1635 LGK
-1649 PDVWKAASTEEDLGK
+1649 V
-1664 ALAVEAQDQGKYTP
+1664 LAVEVQDQGKYTP
-1678 ETQPRDA
+1678 ETQPRDE
-1685 KGKFRQVL
+1685 KGKFRLVL
-1693 ARIKQDLGDSGSEE
+1693 ARLKSDLGDSGSDE

-1722 NYMDAARA
+1722 NYLEATRS

-1739 RLYTGALDSQSLE
+1739 RIDTGALDSKSLE

-1757 ARELGKVIAN
+1757 ARALGEVIAN

-1778 VRYSDLPPALKGLIE
+1778 VRYSDLPPALRGLID
-1793 DMILRVEDKIGQ
+1793 DMISRVEEKIGK
-1805 KDADEATVDLRSF
+1805 KDADEATVDLKSF

-1824 YSQAEISSQMSKLLR
+1824 YSQAEISSQMSRLLR

>member
-22 IDLEDNVVIESGSIS
+22 VDVDENIVIESGSIS
-37 SLTASASWESFDLDK
+37 TLLASASWESHNIDED
-52 NSSVYELAQAALTT
+52 SSAYELAQAALTT
-66 LDISVVAAGSRLYT
+66 LDVSIVAAGSRLYT
-80 IPKAAQAEAKKALEW
+80 IPKSAQAEAKKALEW

-129 KYFPRHEV
+129 KYFPRHEI
-137 DKKAKGYEPGEPGF
+137 DKKAKGYEPGEQGF

-156 IAWALWGGDA
+156 IAWALWGGDS

-182 LKADGYA
+182 LRADGYA

-206 DADLDSFATDG
+206 DADLGSFASDG

-227 GSGIDRLYKIEEDLS
+227 GSGIDRLYKIDEDLS
-242 VSVWDGGY
+242 VAVWDAGQWY
-250 WHTLADVDADL
+250 TLGDVDPDL
-261 VSYDLALDEFESNV
+261 ASYDLALDEFESNV

-281 IDPESALFLSACFQ
+281 IDAESALFLSACFQ

-305 DINHEEAELILKAAD
+305 DVNYEEAELILKAAN

-329 TILAVG
+329 TIVAVG
-335 APTAKGDGVYTPE
+335 APAAEPGKGDGVYTPE
-348 ERSQKAQK
+348 ERSEKAQK

-370 RVVVAGDSTK
+370 RVVVAGDTTK

-393 VTVKLDSTGKTVEVP
+393 VTVKLDSTGRTVEIP
-408 ANLTEPENNAVPGVQ
+408 ANLTEPENNVVPGVQ
-423 SAPLPEVLGLDTT
+423 SAPLPDVVGLDTS

-444 PIDRPYVQ
+444 PIDRPYTQ
-452 LPGTLPRMTQQDI
+452 LPGTLPRMNQQDI
-465 AKMQSDWPAFVKE
+465 AKMQSDWPAFVKD
-478 QRDAFAKG
+478 QRDAFNKG
-486 SGTATQKSS
+486 SQTTATPKSK
-495 IVTGPGQ
+495 IITGPGQ

-523 ITDPYKHPA
+523 ITDPYKHPV

-557 PAVSRVVAAAEA
+557 PAVSRVTAAA
-569 GKSVE
+569 GQSVE
-574 LTPETSDVQPIFFAI
+574 MTPETSDVQPIFFAI
-589 VSADDPSAVLE
+589 VSADDPSAVLD

-606 ASSTTTDAMTYIRKD
+606 ASSTTTDAMTYIRKE
-621 KQWIR
+621 KQWVR

-643 PLDATSLK
+643 PLDAASLK

-664 ASVMPDEDFITVLW
+664 ASLTPDEELITVLW
-678 GKGGNVMF
+678 GKGGKVMF
-686 LTAAGGPDR
+686 LASPSEETLTAAG
-695 NRGNAERLRRYWTR
+695 
-709 GKGALKIRWGQPGD
+709 
-723 WSRCVRHLAKY
+723 
-734 LGPRAKG
+734 
-741 YCQLRHKEALGFYTA
+741 
-756 THAKRDRGRNN
+756 
-767 SVEELMMETPFDPLI
+767 
-782 MKPFTEVTPDDMD
+782 
-795 MELDYILGLEDD
+795 
-807 LFDSEWEPDE
+807 
-817 DIIVILNESSSDPL
+817 II
-831 LAAGIV
+831 

-848 IEITQKYGKFN
+848 IQITQKYGKFN

-917 VVKPVQAAGGLDR
+917 IVKPKPMQAAGGADR
-930 NRGNAERLRRYWT
+930 NRGNAENLRRYWT
-943 IGKGGI
+943 IGKGGL
-949 VKIRWNTP
+949 KIRWATP

-995 NPGMRKGALAI
+995 NPGMRKGAFAM

-1011 SEQIIDT
+1011 SEQIIDA
-1018 SVLSAKANEARNRVL
+1018 SLLSAKANNARNRVL
-1033 TAGAEIEY
+1033 TAGAEVEY

-1061 GRRFEKGA
+1061 GRRFKKGA
-1069 IEIRELPLPLMWQIQ
+1069 IEIRELPLPLLWQVK
-1084 TAEGHNG
+1084 TGEGHNG
-1091 SVVVGRIDH
+1091 SVVVGRIDY
-1100 MERVENGIGNAT
+1100 MERIEGDMGNGIGNAT

-1132 IRGVSADLDQFQAN
+1132 IRGVSADLDQFEAS
-1146 QETDLTDSKQEDSG
+1146 QETDQKDNQQEDSG

-1234 PRSWFEDPKL
+1234 PSSWFEDPKL

-1296 DGKDVPVGQLTL
+1296 SGKDVPVGQLTL
-1308 AGGHASLEASAS
+1308 AGGHASLEASAA

-1329 ASAIADVHAGEDTH
+1329 ASAIADVHAGEDAH

-1354 TTPEQIRALR
+1354 TSPEQVRALR

-1433 EQLENA
+1433 EQLENT
-1439 ELSMKAEAAREKF
+1439 ELSIKAEAAREKF
-1452 NVVREQKAAQLSAMA
+1452 NVVREQKAAQLSSMA
-1467 DAAYARIHGESKYDD
+1467 DAAYARIHGEPKYDD
-1482 EFGYISREKRQA
+1482 EFGYISRQRREA

-1541 RALDRADLIPDK
+1541 RSLKRADLIPDK

-1564 DIQLLRDRAA
+1564 DLADIRTRLA
-1574 DFSIQVDEFADISK
+1574 DFSSK
-1588 EARMKLAEKGQ
+1588 IENTG
-1599 ALPDGSYPIRNES
+1599 D
-1612 DLKNAIKAYGRS
+1612 
-1624 NPEDRAKVRTH
+1624 
-1635 IRKRARALGKEDLI
+1635 
-1649 PDVWKAASTEEDLGK
+1649 DLGK
-1664 ALAVEAQDQGKYTP
+1664 ALAVEVQDQGKYTP
-1678 ETQPRDA
+1678 ETQPRDE

-1693 ARIKQDLGDSGSEE
+1693 ARIKQNLGDSGSEE
-1707 AIKKIEEVENLDDAG
+1707 AIKKIEEVEGLDDAG
-1722 NYMDAARA
+1722 NYMEAARA

-1739 RLYTGALDSQSLE
+1739 RIDTGALDSTSLE

-1757 ARELGKVIAN
+1757 ARALGEVIAN

-1778 VRYSDLPPALKGLIE
+1778 VRYSDLPPALRGLID
-1793 DMILRVEDKIGQ
+1793 DMISRVENKIGK
-1805 KDADEATVDLRSF
+1805 KDADEATVDLKSF